1 MSLGQ
6 TLRSAR
12 EAKGMTTSELAEKT
26 HLLVQIV
33 EGLEN
38 EDFRRIPAPI
48 YGRGF
53 IKLYCEQV
61 GIDDPKP
68 LQAEFMALYGK
79 PRNEVAAKEM
89 RQATPPPP
97 PPPPPQPPVVEAPP
111 PPPPPTP
118 VVEAPPPPP
127 TPVVEAAPPPTTPQ
141 PVVET
146 PPQPPTPQPVVE
158 TQPPPPPSPVPV
170 AEPPPAPP
178 PPPPPPA
185 PETKVPEIFNEPPPR
200 KSYGELFEHSYANA
214 EPKKPSAADKFRDTM
229 SNVSHGI
236 FTNVKKL
243 PPNTG
248 RMVAVAL
255 AAIVLLVLI
264 GWGISALYTATSPR
278 QPETEK
284 PLPPAQTQ
292 PAATDSK
299 PETKA
304 PAPAPKAAPAKKEPV
319 KAAPAK
325 KEPAKAAPPKS
336 ATKPKK
342 VAAAKPGELHSSNI
356 EIPALYID

>member
-89 RQATPPPP
+89 RQAAPPPP

-111 PPPPPTP
+111 PPPPPP
-118 VVEAPPPPP
+118 VAEVPP
-127 TPVVEAAPPPTTPQ
+127 PVVEAAPM
-141 PVVET
+141 
-146 PPQPPTPQPVVE
+146 
-158 TQPPPPPSPVPV
+158 PPPSPVPV
-170 AEPPPAPP
+170 AEPPPA
-178 PPPPPPA
+178 PPPPA

-214 EPKKPSAADKFRDTM
+214 EPEKPSAADKFRDTM

-278 QPETEK
+278 QPEKEK

-325 KEPAKAAPPKS
+325 KEPAKAAPPKNE
-336 ATKPKK
+336 TKPKK

>member
-111 PPPPPTP
+111 PPPPPPVAEVPPP

-127 TPVVEAAPPPTTPQ
+127 PVAEVPPPVVEAAPMPQ
-141 PVVET
+141 
-146 PPQPPTPQPVVE
+146 
-158 TQPPPPPSPVPV
+158 PSPVPV
-170 AEPPPAPP
+170 AEPPPPPPAPP
-178 PPPPPPA
+178 PPPPPSA

-214 EPKKPSAADKFRDTM
+214 EPEKPSAADKFRDTM

-299 PETKA
+299 PGTKA

-325 KEPAKAAPPKS
+325 KEPAKAAPPKNE
-336 ATKPKK
+336 TKPKK